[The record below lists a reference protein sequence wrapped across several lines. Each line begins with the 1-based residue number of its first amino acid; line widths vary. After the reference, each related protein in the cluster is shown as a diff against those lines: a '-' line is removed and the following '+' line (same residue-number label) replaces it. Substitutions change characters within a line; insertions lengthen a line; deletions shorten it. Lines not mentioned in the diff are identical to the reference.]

1 MKEKLVKNLPLRL
14 LALTIAAVLW
24 LIVVNV
30 DDPIGTRTY
39 SGIKVTA
46 TNEDAITNGGRSY
59 RIMANT
65 DLVSV
70 KIQAKRSVLNSLRV
84 EDIIVTANMQELSLG
99 TLVPLVVSIPRFE
112 GEYDEAI
119 TTPHN
124 MQVKI
129 EENASKRFP
138 ITPKTQGNVR
148 GGFAIS
154 STSVSPETVTLQG
167 PESIINRIDR
177 VVAEVNVSG
186 AAKDTGFPSELVL
199 YASDDSV
206 IDSTALSDNLGGE
219 GVTVNVTINAVKR
232 IPLYFD
238 TSAIIMEE
246 GYFLGEVIHEP
257 KEIQVVGEEEALKQ
271 IKEIR
276 IPKEVLDIPNLSEKK
291 EVVVDI
297 MPYLPKDIQ
306 LVEENG
312 GSVIVTIF
320 VEEEGTKTVIIPSG
334 SIQAINVPVG
344 LKWNYGDIEE
354 VTLRIVGAEDVLN
367 ELTLDAQSVYINL
380 TNFQSVG
387 AHEVPVEVNLPE
399 GTSLVGEVMLSVNL
413 VKE

>member
-1 MKEKLVKNLPLRL
+1 MKEKLIKNLPLRL

>member
-1 MKEKLVKNLPLRL
+1 MKEKLIKNLPLRL

-238 TSAIIMEE
+238 TSAIRMEE

>member
-39 SGIKVTA
+39 TGIKVTP

-59 RIMANT
+59 RILNNT
-65 DLVSV
+65 EFVSV
-70 KIQAKRSVLNSLRV
+70 KIQAKRSILNALRV
-84 EDIIVTANMQELSLG
+84 EDIMVTANMQELSLG

-119 TTPHN
+119 TAPHN
-124 MQVKI
+124 MQVQI

-206 IDSTALSDNLGGE
+206 IDSTLLSDNLGGE
-219 GVTVNVTINAVKR
+219 GVTVNVAISAVKR
-232 IPLYFD
+232 IPLIFD
-238 TSAIIMEE
+238 TSAIIMQE
-246 GYFLGEVIHEP
+246 GYFLGELMYEP
-257 KEIQVVGEEEALKQ
+257 KEIQVVGEEDALKQ
-271 IKEIR
+271 IKEIH
-276 IPKEVLDIPNLSEKK
+276 IPKDVLDIPNLSEKQ

-312 GSVIVTIF
+312 GSVVVTIF

-334 SIQAINVPVG
+334 SIQAINVPAG
-344 LKWNYGDIEE
+344 LKWNYGDTEE
-354 VTLRIVGAEDVLN
+354 VTLRIVGSEDVLN
-367 ELTLDAQSVYINL
+367 GLTLDAQSVYINL
-380 TNFQSVG
+380 TNFQTVG

-399 GTSLVGEVMLSVNL
+399 GASLVGEVMLSVNL